1 MKEHETTRRARA
13 ASEISFS
20 ESGEIIEK
28 AKQGDP
34 IAKQE
39 VENLAR
45 AFKESGFIEEVT
57 KMVESISAP
66 LSGFA
71 EDILHKYILTF
82 NKLYETDFETL
93 DEIEEY
99 IKENKLELKNE
110 REVSDIIETSVV
122 SPHDYVRTLGALTD
136 RVFENTITLRNGKQG
151 KYKVK
156 LFTPT
161 QKNVNEVSVYASVN
175 FDKVFQ
181 DLGDEAEIPDFTD
194 DGRQVH
200 DGIVSNYLAG
210 NRIMTYLMIYK
221 GFTGDENC
229 KRLPDGI
236 FEMISEALLSFRG
249 WLKIQSNGSNK
260 RTDKNYN
267 EPILVFRQ
275 YEESESVIINGKTI
289 KGGNGIIEVYELPVL
304 YRFALDNGNEVD
316 TRPIKLLD
324 IPNINNTP
332 ENLRLKR
339 YLYSRV
345 IAMRNNYERNV
356 LKQHKKMSV
365 SRKILFES
373 IFSHIGATGA
383 DRKRKYKI
391 VLKIEKTLNYWK
403 DFGLIAGYTKTKRK
417 GSNEVDGIEIDFI
430 KREEIED
437 RGNMKPQKRK
447 ATS

>member
-1 MKEHETTRRARA
+1 MKDHETTEKARP
-13 ASEISFS
+13 SSRISFS
-20 ESGEIIEK
+20 EVGDLIEK

-45 AFKESGFIEEVT
+45 DFRESGFIEA
-57 KMVESISAP
+57 VEEMIEGISAP

-71 EDILHKYILTF
+71 EDILNKYILTF
-82 NKLYETDFETL
+82 NRINETNFKSL
-93 DEIEEY
+93 DQIEKY
-99 IKENKLELKNE
+99 VKENNLKIEDE
-110 REVSDIIETSVV
+110 REVSDIVETSVV
-122 SPHDYVRTLGALTD
+122 RPHDYVQTLGKLTD
-136 RVFENTITLRNGKQG
+136 KVFKNEITLQRGSKG

-156 LFTPT
+156 LYEDP
-161 QKNVNEVSVYASVN
+161 KKVNEVSIYASVDY
-175 FDKVFQ
+175 DKVFE
-181 DLGDEAEIPDFTD
+181 DFGDNAKIPDLND
-194 DGRQVH
+194 DGRQVLN
-200 DGIVSNYLAG
+200 GVITQYNAG
-210 NRIMTYLMIYK
+210 NRIMTYLMIYR
-221 GFTGDENC
+221 GFSGDENC

-249 WLKIQSNGSNK
+249 WLRIQSNGSNK

-267 EPILVFRQ
+267 EALLVFRQ

-289 KGGNGIIEVYELPVL
+289 KGGNGIIEVYETPVL

-324 IPNINNTP
+324 VPGLNNTL

-356 LKQHKKMSV
+356 LKKHKKMSV
-365 SRKILFES
+365 SRKILFDA
-373 IFSHIGATGA
+373 IFDHIEATET

-391 VLKIEKTLNYWK
+391 VRKIENILDYWR
-403 DFGLIAGYTKTKRK
+403 DYGLISGYTKTKRK
-417 GSNEVDGIEIDFI
+417 GSNEVDGVEIDFI

-437 RGNMKPQKRK
+437 QGNMKPQKKK

>member
-28 AKQGDP
+28 AKRGDP

-71 EDILHKYILTF
+71 EDVLHKYILTF
-82 NKLYETDFETL
+82 NKLYETDFKTL

-161 QKNVNEVSVYASVN
+161 QRTSMRSLSMPRSITIKSS
-175 FDKVFQ
+175 
-181 DLGDEAEIPDFTD
+181 
-194 DGRQVH
+194 R
-200 DGIVSNYLAG
+200 
-210 NRIMTYLMIYK
+210 
-221 GFTGDENC
+221 
-229 KRLPDGI
+229 
-236 FEMISEALLSFRG
+236 ISETRQKSPISPMMDDKSSTGLSQ
-249 WLKIQSNGSNK
+249 I
-260 RTDKNYN
+260 
-267 EPILVFRQ
+267 IL
-275 YEESESVIINGKTI
+275 
-289 KGGNGIIEVYELPVL
+289 P
-304 YRFALDNGNEVD
+304 
-316 TRPIKLLD
+316 
-324 IPNINNTP
+324 
-332 ENLRLKR
+332 
-339 YLYSRV
+339 
-345 IAMRNNYERNV
+345 
-356 LKQHKKMSV
+356 
-365 SRKILFES
+365 
-373 IFSHIGATGA
+373 
-383 DRKRKYKI
+383 
-391 VLKIEKTLNYWK
+391 
-403 DFGLIAGYTKTKRK
+403 
-417 GSNEVDGIEIDFI
+417 
-430 KREEIED
+430 EIE
-437 RGNMKPQKRK
+437 
-447 ATS
+447 S